1 MELAEPSISTAFRR
15 CVEQGA
21 TSVICH
27 PYFLSKGRHVVKDI
41 PFLVSEAAKD
51 FPSIKYSITEPL
63 GNEEDGIIEL
73 IKKSVK
79 GS

>member
-1 MELAEPSISTAFRR
+1 MELAEPSILTAFHR

-21 TSVICH
+21 TLVICH

-51 FPSIKYSITEPL
+51 FPGIKYKITEPL
-63 GNEEDGIIEL
+63 GNEVSGIIEL
-73 IKKSVK
+73 INKSIE